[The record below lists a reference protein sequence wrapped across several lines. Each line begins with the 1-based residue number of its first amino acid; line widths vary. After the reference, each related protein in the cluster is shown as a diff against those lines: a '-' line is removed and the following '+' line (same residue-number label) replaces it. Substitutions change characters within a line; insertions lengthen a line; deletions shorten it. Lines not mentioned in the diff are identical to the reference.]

1 MVNKIKLADF
11 KQSELTVNQLL
22 ELKGGSG
29 SSSSQ
34 GGSCKCSGSDSDR
47 SGGDA
52 DGG

>member
-34 GGSCKCSGSDSDR
+34 SGSCRCSGNDTDKSNGDSDW
-47 SGGDA
+47 
-52 DGG
+52 